1 MASELVQ
8 ELVPKPNT
16 KAPVWEYFG
25 LEKDEARLAKKYL
38 CACATSSPSECLF
51 STSGNIVTL
60 NRCNMKLDKV
70 ARHVNFPYKKSL
82 TF

>member
-1 MASELVQ
+1 MAF
-8 ELVPKPNT
+8 ELVPMPNT

-51 STSGNIVTL
+51 STSGNIVTP
-60 NRCNMKLDKV
+60 NRCSMKPDKV
-70 ARHVNFPYKKSL
+70 ARHVNFPYKESV